1 MNEEDYDK
9 EEAQLD
15 ADIAKMLNLPTPE
28 TDTGEQSNDTIS
40 AEPTEVDTSAPDQE
54 EEPKPE
60 TVELSRYKNLQ
71 AKMTQATQE
80 NAELRRTLAALQ
92 DQVNQLQQAQQ
103 TPPEQITSDDDEL
116 GTVMEDYPEIAG
128 PLVKKNKMLE
138 QKISQLEQ
146 MLTGVKQTSD
156 RYVQNEQKT
165 AEEQHWNAIRAGVPD
180 YDELVSDDNVNNVI
194 EWVNS
199 QAPIIKQGFFQGSA
213 ADVVT
218 VFNMYKQAQGLP
230 VEKPDN
236 LAAAKEA
243 ATPRLPKNPT
253 KPTSNKTTFTREQI
267 TKMSMD
273 QFMKHEA
280 EIDAAMAN
288 GQIL

>member
-1 MNEEDYDK
+1 MNEEDYEK

-15 ADIAKMLNLPTPE
+15 ADIAKMLNLPPATSDSGE
-28 TDTGEQSNDTIS
+28 TDTIS
-40 AEPTEVDTSAPDQE
+40 AEPAEIDSSASDQSETEPTEDMVPI
-54 EEPKPE
+54 
-60 TVELSRYKNLQ
+60 SRLKNTQ
-71 AKMTQATQE
+71 AKMTIASQE
-80 NAELRRTLAALQ
+80 NAELRRNIQALQ
-92 DQVNQLQQAQQ
+92 DQVNQLLQAQPQ
-103 TPPEQITSDDDEL
+103 DQAPIDNDDDL
-116 GTVMEDYPEIAG
+116 NTVMDDYPEIAG

-138 QKISQLEQ
+138 QKIAQLEQ

-156 RYVQNEQKT
+156 RYVANEQKT
-165 AEEQHWNAIRAGVPD
+165 AEERHWSAIRAGVPD

-213 ADVVT
+213 DDVVT
-218 VFNMYKQAQGLP
+218 VFNLYKQAQGLP

-243 ATPRLPKNPT
+243 ATPRLPKNT
-253 KPTSNKTTFTREQI
+253 AKPASNKTTFTREQI
-267 TKMSMD
+267 AKMSMD

-280 EIDAAMAN
+280 EIDEAVAN
-288 GQIL
+288 GQIY

>member
-28 TDTGEQSNDTIS
+28 EDTGEQSNDTIS
-40 AEPTEVDTSAPDQE
+40 AEPTEVDTSATDQE

-92 DQVNQLQQAQQ
+92 DQVNQLQQAQTQ
-103 TPPEQITSDDDEL
+103 PEQNPSDDDDL
-116 GTVMEDYPEIAG
+116 DTVMGDYPEIAG

-165 AEEQHWNAIRAGVPD
+165 AEERHWNAIRQGVPD

-199 QAPIIKQGFFQGSA
+199 QAPIIRQGFFQGSA
-213 ADVVT
+213 DDVIT
-218 VFNMYKQAQGLP
+218 VFNLYKQAQGLP
-230 VEKPDN
+230 VEKPDT

-243 ATPRLPKNPT
+243 ATPRLPKNTT

-267 TKMSMD
+267 AKMSMD

-288 GQIL
+288 GQIF